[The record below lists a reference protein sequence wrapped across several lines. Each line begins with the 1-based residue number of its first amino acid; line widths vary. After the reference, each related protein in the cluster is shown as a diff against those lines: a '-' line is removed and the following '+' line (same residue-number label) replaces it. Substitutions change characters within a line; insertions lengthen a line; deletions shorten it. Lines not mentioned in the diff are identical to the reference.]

1 MSPSGPVAI
10 VTAASAGMGA
20 AFARELTRRGW
31 RVSLLARGD
40 AVEKLAS
47 ELGGI
52 ATRGDLARDED
63 LGRLVDAT
71 LATYGRIDGVVNNC
85 GHPAKGDLLALPDEA
100 WRDGLDLLFLSVLRL
115 ARRVV
120 PVMEKQ
126 GGGAFVNVSSFTA
139 REPSLPRPVSSAF
152 RAALSSLTRMFADR
166 YAAKGIRMN
175 AVLPGWVETGHPVP
189 ASELP
194 RIPMGRA
201 ARPEEVAR
209 TVAFLLSEEASY
221 VSGQNIGVDGG
232 LARGL

>member
-1 MSPSGPVAI
+1 MSPAGPVAI

-20 AFARELTRRGW
+20 ACARELALRGW
-31 RVSLLARGD
+31 RVSLLARGE
-40 AVEKLAS
+40 AVGNLAA

-52 ATRGDLARDED
+52 ATRGDVARDGD

-71 LATYGRIDGVVNNC
+71 LAAWGRIDGVVNNT
-85 GHPAKGDLLALPDEA
+85 GHPAKGDLLALPDDA
-100 WRDGLDLLFLSVLRL
+100 WREGLDLLFLPVLRL

-120 PVMEKQ
+120 PVMERQ

-166 YAAKGIRMN
+166 YAARGIRMN

-201 ARPEEVAR
+201 ARPDEIAR

-221 VSGQNIGVDGG
+221 LTGQSLGVDGG
-232 LARGL
+232 LSRGL